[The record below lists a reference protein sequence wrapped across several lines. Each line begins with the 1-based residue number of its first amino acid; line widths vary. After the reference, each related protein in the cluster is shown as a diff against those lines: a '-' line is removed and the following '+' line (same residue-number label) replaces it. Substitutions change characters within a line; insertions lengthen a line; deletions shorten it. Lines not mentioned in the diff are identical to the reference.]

1 MPPKRQWG
9 TSYDEIVADR
19 WLYAIARPSERLV
32 KIGMVLDEGRLIP
45 RLKELRRKQGNI
57 GLEIIAQTQISNVN
71 HEETEHIEAF
81 VRLWLKRKHGFLF
94 IGKVDW
100 LEAPENIPQ
109 SAWQDL
115 LDEAV
120 QTALELG

>member
-1 MPPKRQWG
+1 MKPVRKWG
-9 TSYDEIVADR
+9 SSYDEIVADR
-19 WLYAIARPSERLV
+19 WLYAIAASSDRLV
-32 KIGMVLDEGRLIP
+32 KIGMVLDEGRLVP
-45 RLKELRRKQGNI
+45 RLKELRRKEGNI
-57 GLEIIAQTQISNVN
+57 GLEIIAQTKISNVN

-81 VRLWLKRKHGFLF
+81 VRLWLKRKHGFSF

-100 LEAPENIPQ
+100 LEAPVKIPQ
-109 SAWQDL
+109 STWQDL

>member
-1 MPPKRQWG
+1 MTPKRQWG

-19 WLYAIARPSERLV
+19 WLYAIARPSERIL
-32 KIGMVLDEGRLIP
+32 KIGMVLDEGRLVP
-45 RLKELRRKQGNI
+45 RLKELRRKEGNI
-57 GLEIIAQTQISNVN
+57 LLEIIAQTKISNVN

-81 VRLWLKRKHGFLF
+81 VRLWLKRKYGFSF